1 MAQSTPQIASL
12 SGSKS
17 TFKVVDSLGKE
28 STQSIDFLN
37 RAQFDGIMQQ
47 VQASILSVSGQGG
60 AGSQIHGDMNLN
72 GHTISDVV
80 NSSPPAATEALSY
93 QTAQQLYGVV
103 RGAVTQV
110 NANYTV
116 KYTDGT
122 ILVNGS
128 NTVTLPDI
136 GTAANNIYIIVQW
149 TAGTTTLRG
158 NSNQLI
164 NGQPT
169 QSLTNQYSAMVVQAA
184 GKSWAIVSNVGVTT
198 AGGGGVTSL
207 NGLNGILTIDAG
219 AGVSVAASGS
229 DITISA
235 TTHGT
240 VDSVAMTG
248 DGTVFNASVPGSP
261 VTTTGTLAPTL
272 KTQNANTALLG
283 PTSGSAAAPT
293 FRALAVADIPSLA
306 LASINLTGQ
315 SAAISSTLLYAV
327 PAAQAGLYQISFTA
341 KITTAAS
348 VSSKLGGTNSFQVVY
363 TDADD
368 SVVVTSPAGLFYNSS
383 SATLTLN
390 TTQAIENG
398 VVVVNAAA
406 SSNINYSFDYTSVGT
421 AMVFSLHVKVVKL

>member
-1 MAQSTPQIASL
+1 
-12 SGSKS
+12 
-17 TFKVVDSLGKE
+17 
-28 STQSIDFLN
+28 
-37 RAQFDGIMQQ
+37 
-47 VQASILSVSGQGG
+47 
-60 AGSQIHGDMNLN
+60 
-72 GHTISDVV
+72 
-80 NSSPPAATEALSY
+80 
-93 QTAQQLYGVV
+93 
-103 RGAVTQV
+103 
-110 NANYTV
+110 
-116 KYTDGT
+116 
-122 ILVNGS
+122 
-128 NTVTLPDI
+128 
-136 GTAANNIYIIVQW
+136 
-149 TAGTTTLRG
+149 
-158 NSNQLI
+158 
-164 NGQPT
+164 
-169 QSLTNQYSAMVVQAA
+169 
-184 GKSWAIVSNVGVTT
+184 
-198 AGGGGVTSL
+198 
-207 NGLNGILTIDAG
+207 
-219 AGVSVAASGS
+219 
-229 DITISA
+229 
-235 TTHGT
+235 
-240 VDSVAMTG
+240 MTG